1 MAAANSPLF
10 PASLIRPDVA
20 SAFPAGYEI
29 RPLQKGDYAKGFIEC
44 LRDLTWMAE
53 VTEAEFNERYD
64 EMDTGGKGPYYYLV
78 VEHAGRIAGTGL
90 VLAEKK
96 FIHNRCTVGH
106 IEEICVSKDHQ
117 GKGLG
122 RLLMNAL
129 NSVADNAGCYKTI
142 LNCSEEKQAFYKKC
156 GYDGSGLEM
165 VNYVRDATTPR

>member
-1 MAAANSPLF
+1 MAAPTTPLF
-10 PASLIRPDVA
+10 PASLIGSDEA
-20 SAFPAGYEI
+20 SAFPAGFTI

-53 VTEAEFNERYD
+53 VTESEFNERYD
-64 EMDTGGKGPYYYLV
+64 EMDSGGKGPYYYLV
-78 VEHAGRIAGTGL
+78 IEYEGRIVGTGL

-106 IEEICVSKDHQ
+106 IEEICISKDHQ
-117 GKGLG
+117 SRGLG

-142 LNCSEEKQAFYKKC
+142 LNCSEEKQTFYKKC
-156 GYDGSGLEM
+156 GYDYSGLEM
-165 VNYVRDATTPR
+165 VNYVKGATTPR